1 MEEKDKR
8 FDGDTRYIEE
18 GMKLYKAYERER
30 TERKS
35 GKGIFTAATVER
47 YMGEER

>member
-1 MEEKDKR
+1 MGEDRR
-8 FDGDTRYIEE
+8 FNGNTRYKDE
-18 GMKLYKAYERER
+18 GIKVYGACKKERIG
-30 TERKS
+30 RKT